1 MNLISSFRL
10 TEAFLQDNI
19 SRINSRIFIGDI
31 DALND
36 ESIIKENKITHVVTT
51 VEKTEYIKFLRVT
64 YCEPIEYIEDSTDN
78 VHKLADFICDA
89 VRFMHLNATGKIE
102 NTCRLLRRD
111 LAFRD
116 NNSCLLCDDVA
127 GEPRCSSTVH
137 DIGLENSK

>member
-64 YCEPIEYIEDSTDN
+64 YCEPIEYKTLKKARKHQKCRCGN
-78 VHKLADFICDA
+78 VVEKQ
-89 VRFMHLNATGKIE
+89 N
-102 NTCRLLRRD
+102 
-111 LAFRD
+111 LAF
-116 NNSCLLCDDVA
+116 SEILCWLPFRK
-127 GEPRCSSTVH
+127 EYPKQNKIPISTQDTH
-137 DIGLENSK
+137 